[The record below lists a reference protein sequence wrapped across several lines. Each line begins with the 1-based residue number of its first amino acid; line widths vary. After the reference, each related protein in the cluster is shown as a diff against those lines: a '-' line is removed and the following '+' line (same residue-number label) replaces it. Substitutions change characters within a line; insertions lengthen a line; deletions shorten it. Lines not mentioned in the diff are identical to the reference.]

1 MNYIQFDLYSFLY
14 LYQNHFG
21 KRLLLLLSTLSIRF
35 YLLSFTINLHMR
47 YCLVPFLITP
57 ILESLDV
64 LVLYF
69 FTFLNNPNYNLMLI
83 FVVFLGMTLLI
94 KVIDVMVPFLVG
106 CVFLVMKFIGNI
118 NSSLLSL
125 KLLYFSSLPLRFA
138 NPFVDLFLECPSNPE
153 CASNEYT
160 SPVLESPLRLLMGC
174 LL

>member
-1 MNYIQFDLYSFLY
+1 MKHSVIPS
-14 LYQNHFG
+14 
-21 KRLLLLLSTLSIRF
+21 
-35 YLLSFTINLHMR
+35 
-47 YCLVPFLITP
+47 LITP
-57 ILESLDV
+57 LLESLDV
-64 LVLYF
+64 NILCF
-69 FTFLNNPNYNLMLI
+69 FTLMNDQNYSLMI
-83 FVVFLGMTLLI
+83 SFVVFLGMTLLI

-125 KLLYFSSLPLRFA
+125 KLLYFSSLPLHFA
-138 NPFVDLFLECPSNPE
+138 NPFVDLFLECPSNPD